1 MNADELFEHA
11 LHALPEAMS
20 DLLRED
26 PSPAEYVFANFD
38 GASDLGIALIASDLV
53 SELGIDVFRARDEAQ
68 KMIAS
73 ANHRGEELVVSLMV
87 TKEVLARILAASH
100 VDSSTRHAVR
110 VWLDGPLG
118 VGRFRV
124 VAIAGEQVRAAAV
137 EGILDD
143 VAPMAPPPSVP
154 PSMLN

>member
-11 LHALPEAMS
+11 LSALPEAMS
-20 DLLRED
+20 DLLRAE
-26 PSPAEYVFANFD
+26 PSPGEYVFANFD
-38 GASDLGIALIASDLV
+38 GSSELGMALIASDLV
-53 SELGIDVFRARDEAQ
+53 SELGVDVLRARDEAQ
-68 KMIAS
+68 RMIDS

-87 TKEVLARILAASH
+87 TKDVLARILSASH
-100 VDSSTRHAVR
+100 VDSSTRLAVR

-137 EGILDD
+137 EGVLDD
-143 VAPMAPPPSVP
+143 VTATMPR
-154 PSMLN
+154 SMLN